1 MSLVINKYKSTY
13 EAELDF
19 EYLKHHEDGEAF
31 QKQFSVYVS
40 QLKTSIVMN
49 PFKLNKLTALNN
61 EKTTFNDIV
70 HDDISKMLKSG

>member
-1 MSLVINKYKSTY
+1 MFLVINKYKSTH
-13 EAELDF
+13 EVELDF

>member
-1 MSLVINKYKSTY
+1 
-13 EAELDF
+13 
-19 EYLKHHEDGEAF
+19 
-31 QKQFSVYVS
+31 
-40 QLKTSIVMN
+40 MN